1 MTPVLLVV
9 IAAAVA
15 GWVLAPLRR
24 SASAGGPHPQSGA
37 DRERAN
43 AALEA
48 ARSSLRDL
56 ELDYATGKVNADDYR
71 ALRVRFTAR
80 AADAARGLDVDPT
93 SEDLHA
99 GPPAGGRTV

>member
-1 MTPVLLVV
+1 MIAVVLLV

-15 GWVLAPLRR
+15 GWVLAPLHWLP
-24 SASAGGPHPQSGA
+24 SSGKPDPQWEE
-37 DRERAN
+37 DRERAR

-56 ELDYATGKVNADDYR
+56 ELDYATGKVSPDDYR
-71 ALRVRFTAR
+71 ALRARFEAR
-80 AADAARGLDVDPT
+80 AADGARRLAVP
-93 SEDLHA
+93 SASRKLHA